1 MENNKNRF
9 VIWLLIVIII
19 LLVTLIG
26 VLVIKTNDKE
36 EVVDNKNSIT
46 TDVNETSKNEKE
58 EIKVEEEKTNTATQ
72 TQTKVEIKEVE
83 KYAFVKYDPTKSD
96 LSNLKGTKVRL
107 GSPAESAAISTDGT
121 VSVIIVKDN
130 YPKSFSVTNLNG
142 KVLDAIGGPVGNG
155 STSRIYL
162 LMEDGTVKYTEDLLS
177 INENASEIK
186 VEGKIDGVSNIVRIC
201 YLDNSKGGVPAAID
215 KDGKCHSLL
224 K

>member
-58 EIKVEEEKTNTATQ
+58 EIKVEEEKTNTA